1 MDGLFLWCGLPDVQ
15 PRVFPMDPRVG
26 VGLQQEKGKGR
37 GRSRQEPSVGGGGQG
52 AGVQMWFRET
62 GRGVEVHRL
71 KLWT

>member
-1 MDGLFLWCGLPDVQ
+1 MVCF
-15 PRVFPMDPRVG
+15 FG
-26 VGLQQEKGKGR
+26 VICLMSSPGSLTRTLEWEWVSSRRKCKGG